1 MYFNTKFINIPSAID
16 MKNKNIRL
24 DVDDFDED
32 DLLTDFE
39 LLRVSLTASLDVIN
53 SLLLYLCSD
62 DDDDDDDDD
71 NNNDFDVGDSLSISL
86 LQILHFFSGLVCN
99 NSN

>member
-1 MYFNTKFINIPSAID
+1 MYFNTKCINIPSAID

-39 LLRVSLTASLDVIN
+39 LLRVSSSLDVIN
-53 SLLLYLCSD
+53 SLLLYL
-62 DDDDDDDDD
+62 
-71 NNNDFDVGDSLSISL
+71 
-86 LQILHFFSGLVCN
+86 
-99 NSN
+99 